1 MKQMRFE
8 TVIHAPKEK
17 VWKVLW
23 EDVTL
28 RQWASIVD
36 PGTYMLGEL
45 KEGKAVQF
53 NSEES
58 YGVTSLVEK
67 LIPNEYILLKHKA
80 DTKNYGSN
88 DREDQWT
95 GGNESYALKE
105 RDGMTTLVLEF
116 DVPEELQDIMNTN
129 YPKSLTKI
137 KELSESA

>member
-1 MKQMRFE
+1 
-8 TVIHAPKEK
+8 
-17 VWKVLW
+17 
-23 EDVTL
+23 
-28 RQWASIVD
+28 
-36 PGTYMLGEL
+36 MLGEL